1 MKGRIG
7 GALPDSS
14 ADGSGA
20 LLLCWGSAETG
31 GLKLWMS
38 LAMRLSFCTLGFG
51 ALVLL
56 SACAMSGP
64 EPDLLPVTRW
74 DHRPEAEIWT
84 RASLD
89 MLEGDAAALTSVTPS
104 DVEGWCP
111 GYAEAGEADRA
122 AFWVGFVSA
131 LARYESTWEPGAV
144 GGGGRWFGLMQ
155 ISPATA
161 RYRGCEAGS
170 GAALTDGAA
179 NLRCALR
186 IMAVT
191 VPRDGVVSQGTRG
204 VAADWGPM
212 RQDHVR
218 AEMRD
223 WLHRQSYC
231 QG

>member
-1 MKGRIG
+1 
-7 GALPDSS
+7 
-14 ADGSGA
+14 
-20 LLLCWGSAETG
+20 
-31 GLKLWMS
+31 
-38 LAMRLSFCTLGFG
+38 
-51 ALVLL
+51 
-56 SACAMSGP
+56 
-64 EPDLLPVTRW
+64 
-74 DHRPEAEIWT
+74 
-84 RASLD
+84 
-89 MLEGDAAALTSVTPS
+89 MLESDAAALTSVVPE
-104 DVEGWCP
+104 DVEAWCP
-111 GYAEAGEADRA
+111 GYSEADEADRA

-191 VPRDGVVSQGTRG
+191 VPRDGVVSVGTGG

-223 WLHRQSYC
+223 WLHQQRYC

>member
-1 MKGRIG
+1 MRVSAFLIG
-7 GALPDSS
+7 LVALP
-14 ADGSGA
+14 
-20 LLLCWGSAETG
+20 
-31 GLKLWMS
+31 
-38 LAMRLSFCTLGFG
+38 
-51 ALVLL
+51 VL
-56 SACAMSGP
+56 SACAAMRP
-64 EPDLLPVTRW
+64 EPEVVLTTRW
-74 DHRPEAEIWT
+74 DHRPEAEMWT
-84 RASLD
+84 RASMD
-89 MLEGDAAALTSVTPS
+89 MLESDAAVLTQVVPQ
-104 DVEGWCP
+104 DAEYWCP
-111 GYAEAGEADRA
+111 GYSEADEAQRA
-122 AFWVGFVSA
+122 AFWVGFMSA
-131 LARYESTWEPGAV
+131 LARYESTWNPQAV
-144 GGGGRWFGLMQ
+144 GGGGRWYGLLQ
-155 ISPATA
+155 IAPATA

-212 RQDHVR
+212 RNPEMT

>member
-1 MKGRIG
+1 MLAGLL
-7 GALPDSS
+7 GAY
-14 ADGSGA
+14 
-20 LLLCWGSAETG
+20 
-31 GLKLWMS
+31 
-38 LAMRLSFCTLGFG
+38 
-51 ALVLL
+51 LL
-56 SACAMSGP
+56 SACAPRPRAS
-64 EPDLLPVTRW
+64 ETLPATRW
-74 DHRPEAEIWT
+74 DHRPEAAIWT
-84 RASLD
+84 RASMD
-89 MLEGDAAALTSVTPS
+89 MLERDAAALTAIVPE
-104 DVEGWCP
+104 DAAAWCP
-111 GYAEAGEADRA
+111 GYETASRADRA

-131 LARYESTWEPGAV
+131 LARYESSWNPDAV

-191 VPRDGVVSQGTRG
+191 VPRDGVVSQGRRG

-212 RQDHVR
+212 RQAHVT

-223 WLHRQSYC
+223 WLHGQSYC
-231 QG
+231 RG

>member
-1 MKGRIG
+1 
-7 GALPDSS
+7 
-14 ADGSGA
+14 
-20 LLLCWGSAETG
+20 
-31 GLKLWMS
+31 
-38 LAMRLSFCTLGFG
+38 MRLSFPALGLC
-51 ALVLL
+51 ASVLL
-56 SACAMSGP
+56 SACATTQ
-64 EPDLLPVTRW
+64 PDPDTLPAMRW

-84 RASLD
+84 RASID
-89 MLEGDAAALTSVTPS
+89 MLESDAAVLTAIVPE
-104 DVEGWCP
+104 DAEVWCP
-111 GYAEAGEADRA
+111 GYETASAEDRA

-131 LARYESTWEPGAV
+131 LARYESTWEPDAV

-155 ISPATA
+155 ISPSTA

-186 IMAVT
+186 IMAQT

-212 RQDHVR
+212 RQAHVNT
-218 AEMRD
+218 EMRD

>member
-1 MKGRIG
+1 M
-7 GALPDSS
+7 
-14 ADGSGA
+14 
-20 LLLCWGSAETG
+20 
-31 GLKLWMS
+31 
-38 LAMRLSFCTLGFG
+38 
-51 ALVLL
+51 
-56 SACAMSGP
+56 
-64 EPDLLPVTRW
+64 
-74 DHRPEAEIWT
+74 
-84 RASLD
+84 D
-89 MLEGDAAALTSVTPS
+89 MLESDAAVLTQVVPQ
-104 DVEGWCP
+104 DAEYWCP
-111 GYAEAGEADRA
+111 GYSEADEAQRA
-122 AFWVGFVSA
+122 AFWVGFMSA
-131 LARYESTWEPGAV
+131 LARYESTWNPQAV
-144 GGGGRWFGLMQ
+144 GGGGRWYGLLQ
-155 ISPATA
+155 IAPATA

-212 RQDHVR
+212 RNPEMT

>member
-1 MKGRIG
+1 MRVSRCVFWFW
-7 GALPDSS
+7 GA
-14 ADGSGA
+14 
-20 LLLCWGSAETG
+20 
-31 GLKLWMS
+31 
-38 LAMRLSFCTLGFG
+38 
-51 ALVLL
+51 VLL
-56 SACAMSGP
+56 SACAVVPP
-64 EPDLLPVTRW
+64 EAEGLPATRW

-84 RASLD
+84 RAAID
-89 MLEGDAAALTSVTPS
+89 MLEGDAAALTAVVPE
-104 DVEGWCP
+104 DAEQWCP
-111 GYAEAGEADRA
+111 GYVRAGEAERA

-131 LARYESTWEPGAV
+131 LARYESTWEPDAV

-161 RYRGCEAGS
+161 RYRGCAAGS
-170 GAALTDGAA
+170 GAALTEGAA

-191 VPRDGVVSQGTRG
+191 VPRDGVISQGRRG

-212 RQDHVR
+212 RQAHVI

>member
-1 MKGRIG
+1 
-7 GALPDSS
+7 
-14 ADGSGA
+14 
-20 LLLCWGSAETG
+20 
-31 GLKLWMS
+31 
-38 LAMRLSFCTLGFG
+38 MRLSFPALGLL
-51 ALVLL
+51 ASVLL
-56 SACAMSGP
+56 SACAMPASEP
-64 EPDLLPVTRW
+64 EPLPATRW

-84 RASLD
+84 RASID
-89 MLEGDAAALTSVTPS
+89 MLEGDAAVLTLVVPS
-104 DVEGWCP
+104 DAEAWCP
-111 GYAEAGEADRA
+111 GYSEASEADRA

-131 LARYESTWEPGAV
+131 LARYESTWEPDAV

-186 IMAVT
+186 IMAET

-212 RQDHVR
+212 RQAHVN
-218 AEMRD
+218 AEMRG
-223 WLHRQSYC
+223 WLHQQSYC
-231 QG
+231 QGQALASGRAVCPAGGDVSCVPC